1 MKKTFNINIAGSV
14 FTIDDDAYALLD
26 DYLDT
31 LNHAFKDTDNEEI
44 IPDIENRISEIFS
57 VKIANGANV
66 ITLSDVEGVIA
77 RIGRPEELVDIDVE
91 I

>member
-44 IPDIENRISEIFS
+44 IPESRTAYLRYSQS
-57 VKIANGANV
+57 KLPMAQ
-66 ITLSDVEGVIA
+66 TLSHYQM
-77 RIGRPEELVDIDVE
+77 
-91 I
+91 